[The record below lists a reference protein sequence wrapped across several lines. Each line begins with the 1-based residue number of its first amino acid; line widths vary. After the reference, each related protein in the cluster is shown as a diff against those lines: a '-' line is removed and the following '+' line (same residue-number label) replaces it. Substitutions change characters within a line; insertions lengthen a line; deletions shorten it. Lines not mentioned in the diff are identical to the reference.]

1 MARPIVP
8 ILLFV
13 TAGLALLSGGCRE
26 GAGVPASAGTVVVY
40 TALDQVYSEPI
51 LKAFEERTG
60 IRVEVVYDAESAK
73 TTGLVNRLI
82 ARRDRPDCDVWW
94 NNEPI
99 QTARLAERGLLEKYE
114 SPAAA
119 RIPAAMRDPQGRWT
133 GFAARMRVL
142 IYNTNIVKDGARPAG
157 LEALVAPEW
166 RGKAAI
172 ARPFF
177 GTTLTHLC
185 VLYQAWGPE
194 RLKAYL
200 LALRA
205 NDVALAAGNGP
216 VRDLVAA
223 GEYAL
228 GLTDTDDAYA
238 ALREGKPVAVLVP
251 DAGAGAILMPNT
263 VAVVAGCPHREAA
276 RRLIDYLLS
285 AEVERRL
292 AEGPSAQIP
301 LGTDLADVPTP
312 WGNLLRTKAMD
323 VDFVRAAADVE
334 KVVALLQETG
344 MDR

>member
-172 ARPFF
+172 A
-177 GTTLTHLC
+177 LS
-185 VLYQAWGPE
+185 
-194 RLKAYL
+194 
-200 LALRA
+200 
-205 NDVALAAGNGP
+205 
-216 VRDLVAA
+216 VAA
-223 GEYAL
+223 GRVAF